1 MSKIEIVATG
11 VGFLGLIPFLLSF
24 QLKKRNNIILANL
37 ISRILFIL
45 QYILLGAFAGAAY
58 DFIGLLSSIVARR
71 KHKGFVAKYQT
82 AIIII
87 INALLVA
94 AGIML
99 YKNIYSILGLAGI
112 IFEVA
117 ALWMT
122 KERDIRIVSF
132 ISAPF
137 WMIFNLASKAY
148 ASVPGNILAMVSIGI
163 AFIRLDIPKK
173 EKSGGNEC

>member
-1 MSKIEIVATG
+1 MATIVGILA
-11 VGFLGLIPFLLSF
+11 LIPFVLSF

-37 ISRILFIL
+37 VSRILYIL
-45 QYILLGAFAGAAY
+45 QYILLGAFAGAAF
-58 DFIGLLSSIVARR
+58 DFIGLISSVIAR
-71 KHKGFVAKYQT
+71 KKDKPFVAKYQT
-82 AIIII
+82 AIIIL

-112 IFEVA
+112 ILEVA
-117 ALWMT
+117 ALWLT

-132 ISAPF
+132 LSAPF
-137 WMIFNLASKAY
+137 WLIYNIASHAY

-163 AFIRLDIPKK
+163 AMWRLDIPKK
-173 EKSGGNEC
+173 EKSGGNEW